1 MQELIDQL
9 KSKAGLTED
18 QAVKAVHT
26 IKEFIQSKL
35 PPMMHGMVDNFL
47 AQNNNADDDFID
59 GGGAED
65 EDDSIGDKINDWKD
79 KAGDAAKDALGKL
92 KSMMN
97 DKDKEL

>member
-18 QAVKAVHT
+18 QAIKAVHT

-47 AQNNNADDDFID
+47 AQNKNDDDDFVD
-59 GGGAED
+59 GGSEEEGED
-65 EDDSIGDKINDWKD
+65 FTDKLSGWKD
-79 KAGDAAKDALGKL
+79 KAEDAAKDALGKL